1 MSPSPVTVPEVIRSS
16 ADWEENIVR
25 KKKKKKKHQK
35 KKKKNNQLMGNNSS
49 MAIVVPDVCCGPE
62 IGFAVDAAPSIDC
75 VVERRVISGRGKLDA
90 DKLNQGEEHFSCP
103 ARRTANHQPVSG
115 LDSDSIFDIMQS
127 ESDVFEARYYRHIRH
142 CSPEGLSEIMM
153 FQRSLMGQRSN
164 GCDRYREWRL
174 DVDNMTYEELL
185 ELGDKIGYVNTGLRE
200 DEIVHCLRK
209 SKLSNS
215 DDLSTHIPA
224 VMEWKC
230 SICQEEYGDDD
241 EMGKLECGH
250 NYHIECIKQWLVQ
263 KNSCPVCKAVA
274 AASQN

>member
-1 MSPSPVTVPEVIRSS
+1 MLGDIQNRLFCRCGENNLVI
-16 ADWEENIVR
+16 
-25 KKKKKKKHQK
+25 HG
-35 KKKKNNQLMGNNSS
+35 KNFLNTIYVLSLTLIFVLFLFLFLFCFFLFFG
-49 MAIVVPDVCCGPE
+49 ALLRPIF
-62 IGFAVDAAPSIDC
+62 IYHHDC
-75 VVERRVISGRGKLDA
+75 
-90 DKLNQGEEHFSCP
+90 
-103 ARRTANHQPVSG
+103 
-115 LDSDSIFDIMQS
+115 MQ
-127 ESDVFEARYYRHIRH
+127 
-142 CSPEGLSEIMM
+142 IMM